1 MPTPF
6 TPAPIAAFISLISD
20 DDDEPEETD
29 EDWAGLYMRYP
40 EAFANPARPIVKDN
54 QNRKGRST

>member
-20 DDDEPEETD
+20 DDDEPEEMD

-40 EAFANPARPIVKDN
+40 DAF
-54 QNRKGRST
+54 RKSDAPHNEGTYSGEGS